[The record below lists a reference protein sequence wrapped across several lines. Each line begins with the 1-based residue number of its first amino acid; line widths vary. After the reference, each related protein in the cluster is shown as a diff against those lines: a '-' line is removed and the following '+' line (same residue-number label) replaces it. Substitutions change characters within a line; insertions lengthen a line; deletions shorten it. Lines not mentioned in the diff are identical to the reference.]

1 MASPRTWNKTI
12 SVTDVAST
20 AAIPGA
26 SATPFGPSTIYAFNS
41 DTTNAVYITI
51 TFIGGTTTTATT
63 ATATN
68 DGVSWLIPAGK
79 EHAFNL
85 NSQNAID
92 MYSISAIC
100 ASGKTATLIL
110 NAIQAM

>member
-26 SATPFGPSTIYAFNS
+26 SATPFGPSTIYAYNS
-41 DTTNAVYITI
+41 DATNAVYITI
-51 TFIGGTTTTATT
+51 TFVGANTTATV
-63 ATATN
+63 ATATD

-85 NSQNAID
+85 NSQNSTD
-92 MYSISAIC
+92 KYSISAIC

-110 NAIQAM
+110 CAIQAM